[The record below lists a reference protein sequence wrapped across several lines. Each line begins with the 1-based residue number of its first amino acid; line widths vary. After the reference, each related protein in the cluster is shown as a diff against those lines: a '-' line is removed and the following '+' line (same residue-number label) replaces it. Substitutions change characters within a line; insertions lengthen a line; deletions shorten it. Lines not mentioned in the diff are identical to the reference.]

1 MKPAIIQLIAE
12 ALDGTI
18 SPANFSVLQDHMRH
32 DPDVLRIYSEQSEIY
47 GRLTWELK
55 LKSEALPSITM
66 RPSGAE
72 STPIKNIWQHSRTL
86 IAGAT
91 AIAAAITLT
100 AVYWILQAI
109 NTTTPTLAV
118 TPASSPHDISKASNV
133 ITESTGSLARITN
146 MQEAHWKNTSLQIGS
161 WLTPGTI
168 HLLSGQAEIT
178 FDSGARV
185 ILQGPAT
192 LDCLN
197 ARLASLTQGKG
208 VVHIPKQA
216 EGFQLKT
223 PSNTFTDQACTFALA
238 VDHESTEI
246 HVFKGSIEAR
256 PRDNMS
262 ITQTLNSSQALR
274 LNHSSMLANNAIR
287 YDASAFQ
294 QEIAITSKHPA
305 ATYLRWAFDSMQ
317 LDSFPETGRHEKA
330 RYPAKIQQLAHVPGE
345 AQAQSIKGKFG
356 RALRFNG
363 QGSYLS
369 TQFPGI
375 SGTRERTVS
384 CWVRIPKNSTRRQAY
399 SFFSWGKPQ
408 SQTGTKWQIAWN
420 PGSDNTGTYGAIRT
434 EFGGGYVI
442 GSTNLRDNR
451 WHHITSVYL
460 GGQSDDVATQ
470 VLHYI
475 DGKLE
480 SVTAS
485 KHQQINTQ
493 AHDTESS
500 LAYIGRRLEN
510 DGFSSFKGDI
520 DELHVF
526 PAALTPHQIHMLY
539 RHNQTPK
546 NLIPSLATQ

>member
-1 MKPAIIQLIAE
+1 MKPEIIRLIGE
-12 ALDGTI
+12 TLDGTI
-18 SPANFSVLQDHMRH
+18 SPANFSALQDHMRH
-32 DPDVLRIYSEQSEIY
+32 DPDVLRTYSEQSEIY

-55 LKSEALPSITM
+55 LKSEAVANITM
-66 RPSGAE
+66 RPSDIDT
-72 STPIKNIWQHSRTL
+72 TPIINIWHIWQYPRTM
-86 IAGAT
+86 IASAT

-100 AVYWILQAI
+100 AVYWILQPAS
-109 NTTTPTLAV
+109 TTPSALAS
-118 TPASSPHDISKASNV
+118 TPHNGSKASNV
-133 ITESTGSLARITN
+133 STVSTGSLARITN
-146 MQEAHWKNTSLQIGS
+146 TQEAHWKNASLQIGS

-168 HLLSGQAEIT
+168 QLLSGQAEIT

-185 ILQGPAT
+185 VLQGPAT

-197 ARLASLTQGKG
+197 ARLANLTQGKG

-256 PRDNMS
+256 PRDNMA
-262 ITQTLNSSQALR
+262 ITQTLSSSQALR
-274 LNHSSMLANNAIR
+274 LNHTSMLANNAIR
-287 YDASAFQ
+287 YDSSAFQ
-294 QEIAITSKHPA
+294 QEIAIPSKHPA
-305 ATYLRWAFDSMQ
+305 ATYLRWSFDTMQ
-317 LDSFPETGRHEKA
+317 LDSFPETGHHEKA
-330 RYPAKIQQLAHVPGE
+330 RYPAKIQQLARIPGE
-345 AQAQSIKGKFG
+345 AHAQSIKGKFG
-356 RALRFNG
+356 QALRFNG

-384 CWVRIPKNSTRRQAY
+384 CWVRIPKNATGLQAY

-408 SQTGTKWQIAWN
+408 SQTGSKWQISWN
-420 PGSDNTGTYGAIRT
+420 PGGDNTGTYGAIRT

-460 GGQSDDVATQ
+460 GGQSNDVATQ

-485 KHQQINTQ
+485 KYQTINTQ
-493 AHDTESS
+493 THNTETS
-500 LAYIGRRLEN
+500 LAYIGRRLEKDN
-510 DGFSSFKGDI
+510 FSSFKGDI

-526 PAALTPHQIHMLY
+526 PAALTPHQIQMLY
-539 RHNQTPK
+539 RHNQTPQT
-546 NLIPSLATQ
+546 LIPSLATQ